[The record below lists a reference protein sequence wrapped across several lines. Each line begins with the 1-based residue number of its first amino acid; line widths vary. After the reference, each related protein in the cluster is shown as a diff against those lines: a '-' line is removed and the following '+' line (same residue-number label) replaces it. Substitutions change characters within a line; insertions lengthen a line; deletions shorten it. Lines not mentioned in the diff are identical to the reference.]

1 MIFTT
6 QGSSKSMKL
15 TDIIVGAKPLKA
27 FIFIKRQITPIMQE
41 TSVV

>member
-6 QGSSKSMKL
+6 QGSSRFMKL
-15 TDIIVGAKPLKA
+15 TEIIVGAKPLKA
-27 FIFIKRQITPIMQE
+27 FIFIKCQITPTMQE